1 MTDKKERGVYT
12 LVFWLSNGMSVF
24 SILLEHN
31 TIPGTI
37 CPSPVKTGKN
47 GASGRFIKTAS
58 LVKKFPAAARFPPEA

>member
-1 MTDKKERGVYT
+1 YT
-12 LVFWLSNGMSVF
+12 PWFSGCQMECLFF